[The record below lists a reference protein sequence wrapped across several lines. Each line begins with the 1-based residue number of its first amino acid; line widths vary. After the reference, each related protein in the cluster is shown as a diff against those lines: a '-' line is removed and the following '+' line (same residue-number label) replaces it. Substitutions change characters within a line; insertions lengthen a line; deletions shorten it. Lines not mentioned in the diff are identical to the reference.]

1 MKRNLFTITFIGI
14 TLFASLILA
23 IQFLSTAEKVD
34 TDAISVA
41 NQLYSAGNYSE
52 AAQIYEQL
60 LSKGVTGSSL
70 YYNLG
75 NAYFIQGDL
84 GRAIL
89 NYQRAARLNPRDP
102 DINANL
108 RFAREQAGN
117 DYSNESINPIHNLS
131 RFTTSWFTLNEI
143 AVSALVLWFILG
155 FMILAFR
162 QFHVGKFRLIL
173 RYGMILIAFLFMF
186 VGITFAARLYVEQ
199 TTPEAVIVADV
210 VTINSDPGE
219 EFATEYQLFSG
230 AEVKLL
236 ETQGS
241 WVHLLGPNDVFDG
254 WIPISSIESVSWC
267 SGDDPPAI

>member
-14 TLFASLILA
+14 TLFASLILV

-60 LSKGVTGSSL
+60 LSKGVSSSSL

-117 DYSNESINPIHNLS
+117 DYSNESVNPIHSLS

-162 QFHVGKFRLIL
+162 QFQAGKFRPIL
-173 RYGMILIAFLFMF
+173 RYGMILTAFLFIF

-210 VTINSDPGE
+210 VTINSNPGE

-230 AEVKLL
+230 AEVKIL

-254 WIPISSIESVSWC
+254 WIPISSIESVSWS
-267 SGDDPPAI
+267 SGDDQPAI